1 MPPGRRKASGPA
13 ATAAPSNDP
22 PPGSRPT
29 RSSRRNPPPAEAEPP
44 PPVRRPSNTED
55 AVGFA
60 PLASLQSNRAAR
72 GRNQPAAP
80 VALQNVQQIQQ
91 TPIRSRITPLHFSAD
106 PWPCCGKSSVITSK
120 PASSNGQSWST
131 NAQSQ

>member
-60 PLASLQSNRAAR
+60 PLASD
-72 GRNQPAAP
+72 PI
-80 VALQNVQQIQQ
+80 QNYS
-91 TPIRSRITPLHFSAD
+91 TAFSAD

>member
-72 GRNQPAAP
+72 GRTDPI
-80 VALQNVQQIQQ
+80 QNYS
-91 TPIRSRITPLHFSAD
+91 TAFSAD